1 MFSKLRKVLSVFLY
15 ILLFLIFVFAL
26 TLFSPAMK
34 RIYEVEQKLDERK
47 AVLEKRKA
55 VRIALLRE
63 VHDLERNPE
72 AIERIARERFNMC
85 KEGEIIIRYDR

>member
-15 ILLFLIFVFAL
+15 IMLFLIFVFAL

-34 RIYEVEQKLDERK
+34 RTHDVEQKLSEQK
-47 AVLEKRKA
+47 ALLEKRKTA
-55 VRIALLRE
+55 RTALLRE

-72 AIERIARERFNMC
+72 AIERVARERFNMC
-85 KEGEIIIRYDR
+85 KDGEIIIKYDR

>member
-1 MFSKLRKVLSVFLY
+1 MFSKLKSVVSIFLS

-34 RIYEVEQKLDERK
+34 RTHEVEQKLEEQKRI
-47 AVLEKRKA
+47 LEKRENA
-55 VRIALLRE
+55 RTALLRE
-63 VHDLERNPE
+63 VHDLERNPA
-72 AIERIARERFNMC
+72 AIEKVAREQFNMC

>member
-34 RIYEVEQKLDERK
+34 RTHEVEQKLEAQK
-47 AVLEKRKA
+47 ALLEKRKTT
-55 VRIALLRE
+55 RMALLRE
-63 VHDLERNPE
+63 VHDLEQDPE
-72 AIERIARERFNMC
+72 AIEKVARERFNMC
-85 KEGEIIIRYDR
+85 KEGEIIIKYDR

>member
-34 RIYEVEQKLDERK
+34 RTHEVEQKLDERK